1 MSKLM
6 ISEVAKNYHITKRT
20 LRYYEEI
27 GLLTN
32 VKKNDSNYRYYDNE
46 ALIRLEQ
53 ILLLRELKF
62 SINEIKEILMPK
74 DQKIINSILYDK
86 LIKLQNDINSLV
98 SLKNIITSI
107 INIENEAG
115 IQQVNL
121 YTILKEQI
129 YIHKTVEGVFQMSQF
144 VGDVVLVEFGINIV
158 ECANLIISKIKIL
171 REDIKKDLNQEI
183 PLIRI
188 KDNLEL
194 KDDEYKIIIKGIT
207 VKQGLLGTVDNNE
220 KSNIIIS
227 ALNEALSSNIKNLT
241 V

>member
-1 MSKLM
+1 
-6 ISEVAKNYHITKRT
+6 
-20 LRYYEEI
+20 
-27 GLLTN
+27 
-32 VKKNDSNYRYYDNE
+32 
-46 ALIRLEQ
+46 
-53 ILLLRELKF
+53 
-62 SINEIKEILMPK
+62 
-74 DQKIINSILYDK
+74 
-86 LIKLQNDINSLV
+86 
-98 SLKNIITSI
+98 
-107 INIENEAG
+107 
-115 IQQVNL
+115 
-121 YTILKEQI
+121 
-129 YIHKTVEGVFQMSQF
+129 MSQF

-207 VKQGLLGTVDNNE
+207 VKQGLLGIVDNNE

-227 ALNEALSSNIKNLT
+227 ALNEALSCNIKNLT